1 VPDSTRVCA
10 SSASGVRLKLHRM
23 RISTS
28 YAACLILNKVSFEAY
43 GGHVVGNLLKNGM
56 TKLKFYAVV
65 LTLFNLTL

>member
-1 VPDSTRVCA
+1 
-10 SSASGVRLKLHRM
+10 M